1 MDGRTRVA
9 WNLRRLRTARGLSQ
23 ESLAVDADVDRTY
36 VSGIERGTF
45 NPTLDL
51 LERLAAA
58 LGVDL
63 VDLVSKP
70 ASDQPPEP
78 LRPGRRPKGGG

>member
-51 LERLAAA
+51 LERVAAA

-63 VDLVSKP
+63 VDLVSEP
-70 ASDQPPEP
+70 VSDQPPEP